1 MNRNINFILEILI
14 LRCHQIHIKVNVL
27 GLRNREGRMDL
38 YIWEL
43 SYKDNM

>member
-1 MNRNINFILEILI
+1 MNRENQFYFRNTDFEMP
-14 LRCHQIHIKVNVL
+14 IHIKVNVL

-38 YIWEL
+38 CIWEL